1 LVEVPAIIAIYA
13 LWRANKSF
21 IFLLLKL
28 RFLFLLEVL
37 YFYNF
42 FPLHQ
47 SILSWRIVGTI
58 LILLV
63 TWPYLIVY
71 AHKVLHWNFIFL
83 GWSDESI
90 LFMTWSLYWVHYLL
104 GLKTMLLIT
113 LFLYIFINL
122 VQPVVKRLRK

>member
-1 LVEVPAIIAIYA
+1 
-13 LWRANKSF
+13 
-21 IFLLLKL
+21 LKL

-83 GWSDESI
+83 GWSDQSI
-90 LFMTWSLYWVHYLL
+90 LFMAWSLYWVHYRVRF
-104 GLKTMLLIT
+104 KNYVINNS
-113 LFLYIFINL
+113 LFIYFYKPGSARSKALAQVN
-122 VQPVVKRLRK
+122 